1 MNLLNFGREQ
11 LQKGMLNSML
21 EQVGIDDVGS
31 FVKEFRN
38 EANHEAAIA
47 TQEHQNED
55 ENEDEDEDTT
65 VRHAS
70 NQQANLFSKGSSLL
84 NQVWEQFHFY
94 SRMTHLFSSP
104 VIEEVIV
111 VVVTQWI

>member
-1 MNLLNFGREQ
+1 MNLLNFGRDQ

-47 TQEHQNED
+47 AEEHQ
-55 ENEDEDEDTT
+55 NEDEDEDTT

-70 NQQANLFSKGSSLL
+70 NQQANLFSMGSSLL
-84 NQVWEQFHFY
+84 NQVAMGIISF
-94 SRMTHLFSSP
+94 LFAKHSF
-104 VIEEVIV
+104 V
-111 VVVTQWI
+111 